1 MNNEYLTLTEYEIN
15 RILGKGTFSKVK
27 LGINRISKEKVA
39 IKIINKQFILNKSN
53 SSHIRREI
61 YILKK
66 TSHPNIIK
74 VHDIKEDSKNY
85 YIIMEYC
92 KYGELF
98 QQIINSKHFD
108 SNTASFYFFQL
119 INGLNYLHNNR
130 IFHRDLKP
138 ENLLIGENN
147 LLKII
152 DFGLSNISP
161 DNEFLN
167 TPCGSPSYAP
177 PEMIEGNKYDGELA
191 DIWSSGIVLYVML
204 SGNLPF
210 DGKNNNDLFSKIL
223 KCKVHYPKNMDKT
236 AVDLLK
242 NLLVANPNKRF
253 NLEKIKNHSFYL
265 KGKKIFEE
273 KYPELIDKIENAN
286 NINIGTKNSFIKNF
300 EELEK
305 SNKLDNDT
313 INDIDESYDK
323 KYKAYENQK
332 EKIIISKYIQ
342 QNDNNNYNESKK
354 DNNLYKSN
362 LLLKT
367 KNINYYKRIL
377 SDRLN
382 IQKIRN
388 SKDIINTKSKPNN
401 KGNNTTKYLASKDKP
416 NKNRNNINSS
426 IYSTN
431 KSESTNVT
439 KTKDFKE
446 KSKERSVQKSI
457 TIINKY
463 TNDSFQK
470 NHNLCKSPNHVIIRY
485 LSNNITNA
493 DEEEKNDN
501 EIIRVQ
507 KEKHNFSVNS
517 TVKKMK
523 KIYNN
528 EIKDFFG
535 DNIKNDL
542 EVKNLHKN
550 ETPKIESIYVK
561 KINFQMSPIKK
572 MLSTFNPNIVKKKLE
587 EINKNKYDN
596 NSNKNHF
603 SSKRLNNNNFET
615 EDKNLLYKNKY
626 LKIQSSKEIYLKK
639 NECFLTEKN
648 IINNINNFQF
658 KENKFCSSQQED
670 TNDSIQIIKNN
681 EKRKNIKNQNKKNKY
696 MLASKLYILSTIK
709 KNFNTCNDILNSAE
723 GKEDFKQYI
732 ISHNKINKSKNKR
745 KFINN
750 INLKKNLNHSENKSI
765 HRTKSNSIMLNKKE
779 IKSNKIKRTIS
790 NNKSL
795 NDKCKTNQYN
805 NTNKTKDKNRII
817 CNKDKPNFQNVNIEK
832 RQSEKYISKE
842 KNNRI
847 RKRIGIK

>member
-15 RILGKGTFSKVK
+15 RILGKGTFSKVI

-286 NINIGTKNSFIKNF
+286 NINIGTKNSFIKNL

-446 KSKERSVQKSI
+446 KSKERSVQKSN

-493 DEEEKNDN
+493 DE
-501 EIIRVQ
+501 
-507 KEKHNFSVNS
+507 
-517 TVKKMK
+517 
-523 KIYNN
+523 
-528 EIKDFFG
+528 
-535 DNIKNDL
+535 
-542 EVKNLHKN
+542 
-550 ETPKIESIYVK
+550 
-561 KINFQMSPIKK
+561 
-572 MLSTFNPNIVKKKLE
+572 
-587 EINKNKYDN
+587 
-596 NSNKNHF
+596 
-603 SSKRLNNNNFET
+603 
-615 EDKNLLYKNKY
+615 
-626 LKIQSSKEIYLKK
+626 
-639 NECFLTEKN
+639 
-648 IINNINNFQF
+648 
-658 KENKFCSSQQED
+658 
-670 TNDSIQIIKNN
+670 
-681 EKRKNIKNQNKKNKY
+681 
-696 MLASKLYILSTIK
+696 
-709 KNFNTCNDILNSAE
+709 
-723 GKEDFKQYI
+723 
-732 ISHNKINKSKNKR
+732 
-745 KFINN
+745 
-750 INLKKNLNHSENKSI
+750 
-765 HRTKSNSIMLNKKE
+765 
-779 IKSNKIKRTIS
+779 
-790 NNKSL
+790 
-795 NDKCKTNQYN
+795 
-805 NTNKTKDKNRII
+805 
-817 CNKDKPNFQNVNIEK
+817 
-832 RQSEKYISKE
+832 
-842 KNNRI
+842 
-847 RKRIGIK
+847 